1 MSWGLGMSK
10 ESYGLQIVDIV
21 GVDSTN
27 GLTAL
32 TFDGVDGWISGSKSW
47 THTYDATGIATINFA
62 TFELDIL
69 DADGGSLSVQNG
81 GSSIASSAWDP
92 PGFSSIGTPGPW
104 QMFEPLGN
112 RPGIHS
118 ETKTILSSFHSV
130 LLTGTFAL
138 TGISTDEMFTWGSN
152 RAILTIDYDPIQQV
166 PAPEP
171 ATIALLG
178 IGIAGLAGA
187 EVRRRRKKKQLIKAR

>member
-1 MSWGLGMSK
+1 MKNKLAAIIFICLMSLGLGMSK

-32 TFDGVDGWISGSKSW
+32 TFDGVDGWIKGSKSW

-69 DADGGSLSVQNG
+69 DADSGSLSVQNG

-92 PGFSSIGTPGPW
+92 PGYSSIGTPGPW

-138 TGISTDEMFTWGSN
+138 TGISNEMFTWGIN
-152 RAILTIDYDPIQQV
+152 RAILTIDYYPIQSPV
-166 PAPEP
+166 SET

-187 EVRRRRKKKQLIKAR
+187 